1 MLLERWETRSRSIHQ
16 SRNDVKGKMSLSL
29 EGFSLLRRVHG
40 RRGRLSVCKCTFYPP
55 VSISSGLLPS
65 HGIPTRWWAPRCSV
79 PPFWCDRRSVSSH
92 LFETRTTLWIRWF
105 TQPCVDAR
113 VCWRRAISNA
123 PSISSNP
130 TSSTTCLTTRETRP
144 SSVGGTSTS
153 LSSGSCGRLRYFK
166 EFSDNFILNN
176 KRAEILA
183 LKKK

>member
-1 MLLERWETRSRSIHQ
+1 MLLERWDTRSRSIHQ
-16 SRNDVKGKMSLSL
+16 SRNDVKGKKGKGVEFTDVADVCLSVSVRFTHRSLSPQGFFRHMESPQDDGRPVAVFRHSGAT
-29 EGFSLLRRVHG
+29 EGQSARI
-40 RRGRLSVCKCTFYPP
+40 Y
-55 VSISSGLLPS
+55 
-65 HGIPTRWWAPRCSV
+65 
-79 PPFWCDRRSVSSH
+79 
-92 LFETRTTLWIRWF
+92 FETRTTLWIRWF

-183 LKKK
+183 LKKKNSDFT